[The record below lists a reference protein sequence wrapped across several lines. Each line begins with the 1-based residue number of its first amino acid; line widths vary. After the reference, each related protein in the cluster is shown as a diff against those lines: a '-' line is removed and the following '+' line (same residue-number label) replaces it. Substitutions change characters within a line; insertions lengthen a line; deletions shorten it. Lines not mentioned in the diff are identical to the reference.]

1 MTYTV
6 HQARGNLTVRQR
18 EANRAGCIAYA
29 EQHLNAT
36 TDPAVNYAL
45 AIVAGNASDR
55 SKDWARTYT
64 RIVSSTFGHPDRGV
78 SIGPPRGSYNV
89 KLMRC
94 PAVLLEPGFVSN
106 PEFAAIART
115 GEGIDA
121 LAKCLVDSIV
131 ECFPDG
137 GLVGLSVGH
146 MYRGKDDPGAPVY
159 EPDGLHDPE
168 FDDEAELNNAII
180 IAATEM
186 LGAVGR
192 EESRAPDSVA

>member
-1 MTYTV
+1 MTFTV
-6 HQARGNLTVRQR
+6 HQARGNLTARQIG
-18 EANRAGCIAYA
+18 ANRAGCIAYA

-36 TDPAVNYAL
+36 TNPAINYAL
-45 AIVAGNASDR
+45 AIVARDASER

-64 RIVSSTFGHPDRGV
+64 RIVSATFGHPDRGV

-89 KLMRC
+89 KLCKC
-94 PAVLLEPGFVSN
+94 PAILLEPGFVSN

-121 LAKCLVDSIV
+121 LATCLVDSIV
-131 ECFPDG
+131 ECFPQG

-159 EPDGLHDPE
+159 EHEALHDPD
-168 FDDEAELNNAII
+168 FDDEAELNDAIV

-186 LGAVGR
+186 LEAFGR
-192 EESRAPDSVA
+192 EETDHA